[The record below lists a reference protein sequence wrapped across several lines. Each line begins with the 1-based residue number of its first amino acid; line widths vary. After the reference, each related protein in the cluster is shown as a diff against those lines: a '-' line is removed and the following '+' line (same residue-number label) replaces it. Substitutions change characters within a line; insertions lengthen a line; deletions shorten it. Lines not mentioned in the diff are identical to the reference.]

1 MVKKLPYEEFKK
13 IYSKVPRLCVD
24 LVIKNSQGVLLT
36 KRDIFP
42 DKGWW
47 HTPGGTVLLGETLED
62 TVNRVSEE
70 ELSTKVEIQK
80 LLGVLEYTEGSGFG
94 YPISVVFKVKPKGVI
109 VGGEQ
114 AKTIGFFKKLPQK
127 TLPELRKFLKREFNL
142 N

>member
-24 LVIKNSQGVLLT
+24 LVIKNSQGILLT
-36 KRDIFP
+36 KRDISP

-47 HTPGGTVLLGETLED
+47 HTPGGTVLFGETLED

-70 ELSTKVEIQK
+70 ELNTKVEIQK
-80 LLGVLEYTEGSGFG
+80 LLGILECTEGSGFG
-94 YPISVVFKVKPKGVI
+94 YPISTIFKVKPKGVM
-109 VGGEQ
+109 VGGKQ
-114 AKTIGFFKKLPQK
+114 AKTIRFFKKLPQK